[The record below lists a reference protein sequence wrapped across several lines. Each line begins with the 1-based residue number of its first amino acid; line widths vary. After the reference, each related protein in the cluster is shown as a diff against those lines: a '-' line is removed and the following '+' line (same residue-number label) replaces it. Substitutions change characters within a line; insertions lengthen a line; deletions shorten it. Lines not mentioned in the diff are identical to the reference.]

1 MDLLLNVLG
10 LLLIVSIA
18 LLGITASGLLAAK
31 RMAHGNPPDLS
42 TDATERKTES

>member
-18 LLGITASGLLAAK
+18 LLGITGSGLLAAR
-31 RMAHGNPPDLS
+31 RMARSDPPDPS

>member
-18 LLGITASGLLAAK
+18 LFGIAGSGLLAAR
-31 RMAHGNPPDLS
+31 RMAHANPPDRS
-42 TDATERKTES
+42 TDAIERKTES